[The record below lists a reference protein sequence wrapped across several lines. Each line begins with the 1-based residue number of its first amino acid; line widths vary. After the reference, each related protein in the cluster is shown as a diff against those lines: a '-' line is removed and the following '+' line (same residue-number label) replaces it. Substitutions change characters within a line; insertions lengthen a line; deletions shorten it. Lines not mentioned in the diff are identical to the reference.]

1 MDMEI
6 WDSGHIIASF
16 QPLSRHVEWIVQNTL
31 VIPPILAA
39 FFTLV
44 PISYAIMTAFHS
56 RPSSTTNADDNARSK
71 SLADAVAHHGGWTRF
86 LLMLF
91 RLLGCL
97 ALVSVSAFSLPS
109 CFVSEDARTDKIY
122 RCPNAW
128 LTFTYIYSSVLGVAS
143 LSTTAWASHAVW
155 YNNALLFATFAVFAY
170 RDLWPLA
177 TYTLSPQDAG
187 EGPILWFKIST
198 LFIIAVVVPLCTPR
212 KYVPVDPKDPMAEL
226 NTELT
231 CSLLERMF
239 FSYLDTVVRVAARVS
254 HLTPGQMPPLVDR
267 DYSANLEKKSFAHLD
282 PLAQSKQRHVFFGW
296 LRVFRK
302 EFFIMA
308 LSLVGVG
315 VSAFF
320 VPTAIYR
327 ILSYL
332 ENGPGQDFVRPW
344 FWVVFLFT
352 GALARSL
359 FYYTY
364 ILHGNTIT
372 VQSESLLTQLIFQ
385 HSLRIRATAGDGSD
399 TKESPQAAQPSDPP
413 ADSSAETEP
422 LEGDATTGSESGQTK
437 PLGSQSELSEKQK
450 NLYGKIVNLVTRD
463 VNTIGF
469 AKEVMFLVVEVPLQ
483 LTLSIVFLYQ
493 ILGWSSLVGLAAT
506 IVLLPV
512 PGYATKLLHNIQEK
526 QMELSD
532 ARVQKVTEVL
542 SVIRMV
548 KLFGWQARMATD
560 IKQARKSELSA
571 IFRFKVLDLCIGVVN
586 HFIPSFTMVVTY
598 ATYTGIMKQQL
609 TPSVIFASLTVFD
622 RLRSQLWN
630 IQNFIGNATRGK
642 VSFDRLNDFLTN
654 TELLDAYT
662 SSTDILSR
670 DTSPLV
676 SNDPTLPIGFKK
688 VTFTWSLSGADLSKS
703 RSRRMFRLQVPDELI
718 FKPNCINLITGPTG
732 SGKTAVLMAL
742 LGEMHYV
749 PHGPDSWANLP
760 RDVGIAYAAQ
770 ESWVQ
775 NETIRQNILFN
786 KPYDEARYKK
796 VIHQCALTADL
807 ELFDAGDQTE
817 VGEKGVTLSGGQKAR
832 VTLAR
837 AIYSS
842 AQILLLDDILAALD
856 VHTAKWIVDNC
867 LKGELVKGRTVLLVT
882 HNIGLALPIAQQ
894 VVSIDA
900 SGMITVQDGS
910 KVDTSLLPEILDIE
924 DVPGTTEK
932 GEESTQSDA
941 VAGDTTNGK
950 LVVAEEIAE
959 GRVSW
964 RAIKLFLSSVAGGYP
979 SVFFVV
985 SIFGFIMSEVFFVSQ
1000 KWFLGFWGSQYET
1013 HDPSE
1018 VSVPFYLAVY
1028 SGIVLAAVL
1037 IDTASNTFYAFG
1049 SMRASKRINELLIKS
1064 VLGSTLRWLDE
1075 TPVSRIIARCTND
1088 MGTVD
1093 SLLADGVST
1102 LGIMTIALLTEM
1114 GIVILFAPLFVFPV
1128 LVIAAIG
1135 IYVGNLY
1142 VKAQLSAQREKSNAK
1157 APVIAH
1163 VTASIAG
1170 IVSIRAYGAEAFL
1183 KAQAHTRID
1192 RHSQTTRL
1200 MNGLFRWLGVRID
1213 LLGNL
1218 YLTGVACYLV
1228 YGPHIGASN
1237 TGFTLNV
1244 ATDFSM
1250 LLLSWLTF
1258 FNNLGI
1264 QANSLERIQSFL
1276 DIDHEP
1282 LSQPSGIPPAAWPT
1296 SGDLRVEGLSARYS
1310 KNGPKVLHDISFHV
1324 KSGERIGIV
1333 GRTGSGKSSLTLSL
1347 LRGIITEG
1355 TVLFDGRRTDEL
1367 NLDVLR
1373 ANITIIPQTPELM
1386 SGTLRKNLDP
1396 FDQYDDST
1404 LNNALKDVGLYSLQ
1418 EELGEKKLTLDSDI
1432 SAGGANV
1439 SVGERQIIAL
1449 ARALIRHSRIL
1460 ILDEDYRTDAS
1471 IQETLRHRLP
1481 ADVTVLTIAHRLQSI
1496 MDADK
1501 IMVLEAGRIVEYD
1514 SPSSL
1519 LAKSDSKFKAL
1530 VDGSGDK
1537 DALYERTTGSQQ

>member
-1 MDMEI
+1 MDMEV
-6 WDSGHIIASF
+6 WDSGQIIAF
-16 QPLSRHVEWIVQNTL
+16 QPLSRHVEWIVQHTL

-39 FFTLV
+39 FFVLV
-44 PISYAIMTAFHS
+44 SVSYAITNAFHS
-56 RPSSTTNADDNARSK
+56 RPSSTTNADDNVRSK
-71 SLADAVAHHGGWTRF
+71 SFADTVAHHGGWTRF

-109 CFVSEDARTDKIY
+109 CFVSEDAGTDKIY
-122 RCPNAW
+122 RCPNVW
-128 LTFTYIYSSVLGVAS
+128 LTFTYVRYPISSLLHSLTPPQIYSSVLGVAS
-143 LSTTAWASHAVW
+143 LSTTAWASHAAW
-155 YNNALLFATFAVFAY
+155 YNNALLFGTFAVFAY

-198 LFIIAVVVPLCTPR
+198 LFIIAVAVPLCTPR
-212 KYVPVDPKDPMAEL
+212 KYVPVDPKEPMAEL

-239 FSYLDTVVRVAARVS
+239 FFYLDSVVRVAARVS
-254 HLTPGQMPPLVDR
+254 HLAPEQMPPLVDR
-267 DYSANLEKKSFAHLD
+267 DYSANLEKKSFVHLD
-282 PLAQSKQRHVFFGW
+282 PLAQPKRRHVFFGW

-302 EFFIMA
+302 EFF
-308 LSLVGVG
+308 
-315 VSAFF
+315 
-320 VPTAIYR
+320 
-327 ILSYL
+327 YL

-364 ILHGNTIT
+364 MSHGNIIT

-385 HSLRIRATAGDGSD
+385 HSLRIRATAGDGFD
-399 TKESPQAAQPSDPP
+399 TKESLQAAQPSDPL
-413 ADSSAETEP
+413 ADGSAGTEP
-422 LEGDATTGSESGQTK
+422 LEGEATTASESTQTK

-506 IVLLPV
+506 ALLLPV
-512 PGYATKLLHNIQEK
+512 PGYATKLLYNIQK
-526 QMELSD
+526 KKMELSD
-532 ARVQKVTEVL
+532 SRVQKVTEVL
-542 SVIRMV
+542 NVIRMV
-548 KLFGWQARMATD
+548 KLFGWQERMAAD
-560 IKQARKSELSA
+560 IKHARARELAA
-571 IFRFKVLDLCIGVVN
+571 IFKAKVLNLCIGIVN
-586 HFIPSFTMVVTY
+586 HSIPSVTMVVTY

-609 TPSVIFASLTVFD
+609 TRELS
-622 RLRSQLWN
+622 SQLWN
-630 IQNFIGNATRGK
+630 IKYFLGHATRGK

-670 DTSPLV
+670 DTYPLV

-718 FKPNCINLITGPTG
+718 FKPSCINLITGPTG

-760 RDVGIAYAAQ
+760 RAAGIAYAAQ
-770 ESWVQ
+770 ESWIQ

-807 ELFDAGDQTE
+807 EIFEAGDQTE

-842 AQILLLDDILAALD
+842 AQTLLLDDILAALD

-867 LKGELVKGRTVLLVT
+867 LRGDLVQGRTVLLVT

-900 SGMITVQDGS
+900 SGKITAQDGS
-910 KVDTSLLPEILDIE
+910 KVDASLLPEILDIE
-924 DVPGTTEK
+924 DALHSAEK
-932 GEESTQSDA
+932 GNESNPGDA
-941 VAGDTTNGK
+941 ATGDTTNGK
-950 LVVAEEIAE
+950 LVVAEDVTE
-959 GRVSW
+959 GHVSW
-964 RAIKLFLSSVAGGYP
+964 KAMKLFLSSIAGDYP
-979 SVFFVV
+979 SIFIVV

-1000 KWFLGFWGSQYET
+1000 KWFLGFWGSQYEKR
-1013 HDPSE
+1013 DPAQ
-1018 VSVPFYLAVY
+1018 VGVPFYLAVY
-1028 SGIVLAAVL
+1028 SGIVLAAGLV
-1037 IDTASNTFYAFG
+1037 DAASKTFYAFG
-1049 SMRASKRINELLIKS
+1049 SMRASKKINEFLIKS
-1064 VLGSTLRWLDE
+1064 VLTSTLRWLDE
-1075 TPVSRIIARCTND
+1075 TPVSRIITRCTND
-1088 MGTVD
+1088 MGAVD
-1093 SLLADGVST
+1093 NLLADDLST
-1102 LGIMTIALLTEM
+1102 LGYMIVALLTEM
-1114 GIVILFAPLFVFPV
+1114 GIVVLFAPLYLFPG
-1128 LVIAAIG
+1128 LAIG
-1135 IYVGNLY
+1135 AIGVYVGNLY
-1142 VKAQLSAQREKSNAK
+1142 VKAQLSAQRERSNAK

-1163 VTASIAG
+1163 ITASIAG
-1170 IVSIRAYGAEAFL
+1170 IVSIRAYGAEEFL
-1183 KAQAHTRID
+1183 KTEARTRID
-1192 RHSQTTRL
+1192 RHSRISRL
-1200 MNGLFRWLGVRID
+1200 MNGLFCWMGVRVD
-1213 LLGNL
+1213 LLGSM
-1218 YLTGVACYLV
+1218 YLAGLACYLV
-1228 YGPHIGASN
+1228 YGPYIGASN

-1250 LLLSWLTF
+1250 LLLRLLIF
-1258 FNNLGI
+1258 FNKLEI
-1264 QANSLERIQSFL
+1264 QANSLERIQGFL

-1373 ANITIIPQTPELM
+1373 TNITIIPQTPELM

-1449 ARALIRHSRIL
+1449 ARALIPHSRIL
-1460 ILDEDYRTDAS
+1460 ILDEATSAIDYKTDAS

-1496 MDADK
+1496 MDADR
-1501 IMVLEAGRIVEYD
+1501 IMVLEAGRIAEYD

-1537 DALYERTTGSQQ
+1537 DALYERNTGFQQ